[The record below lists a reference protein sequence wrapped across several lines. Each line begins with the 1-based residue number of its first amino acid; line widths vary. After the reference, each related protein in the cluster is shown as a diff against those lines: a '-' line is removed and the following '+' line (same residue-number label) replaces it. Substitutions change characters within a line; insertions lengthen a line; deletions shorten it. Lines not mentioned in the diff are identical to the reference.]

1 MTLGKETRLVAPDD
15 TLEETGRNLD
25 RKRKGIIREG
35 FQASSR
41 WTDVEEEGLHRCTRL
56 RTTGRLSH
64 EGSVFSRPC
73 RSPSSNLISV
83 GSTMD
88 SKTIELVIEKAIEY
102 VAVHPLPTDVA
113 AVPLDQKLVAERI
126 DHTLLKPDATP
137 AQITVLCEEAK
148 KYNFKVNTG
157 FVVHWI
163 DYSC

>member
-1 MTLGKETRLVAPDD
+1 
-15 TLEETGRNLD
+15 
-25 RKRKGIIREG
+25 
-35 FQASSR
+35 
-41 WTDVEEEGLHRCTRL
+41 
-56 RTTGRLSH
+56 
-64 EGSVFSRPC
+64 
-73 RSPSSNLISV
+73 
-83 GSTMD
+83 MD